1 MVRRPRLLIFSAR
14 WKAIRPTSGR
24 SSVVHGFPTSA
35 IRSRRLGTAFG
46 DPDQSV
52 GRTKWGGKRTNSLS
66 VFTALA
72 ALIEADHGLVWGW
85 SSACGD
91 VVGVAEV
98 VDYDHVLAVVALYL
112 EV

>member
-1 MVRRPRLLIFSAR
+1 M
-14 WKAIRPTSGR
+14 
-24 SSVVHGFPTSA
+24 
-35 IRSRRLGTAFG
+35 
-46 DPDQSV
+46 
-52 GRTKWGGKRTNSLS
+52 
-66 VFTALA
+66 FTALA

-98 VDYDHVLAVVALYL
+98 VDYDHVLAVVTLYL